1 MTRWTSDQKA
11 AIEQRH
17 SNLLVSAAAGSG
29 KTAVLVQRIIDLV
42 TIDKIDIDKFLIVT
56 FTNAAAGEMRE
67 RILSALSRKIE
78 EEGTDSA
85 HIRKQIT
92 LLNKAFITTM
102 HSFCI
107 DVVRRHFHMVDIDP
121 SFRIADTTES
131 SIIIQ
136 ETLEE
141 LLESEYEKADEDFIS
156 LVESFGGNRE
166 DIKVQELMLSI
177 YYFIQSQPYP
187 LKWLEESIEGLNLD
201 EDGFE
206 SSPWGI
212 EIKKGIEMEL
222 LAAREMLQ
230 QALAICSMDPV
241 KSPVEYSSAIESDME
256 NLEKLISSLESGIS
270 KLCEDISD
278 ISHKRLSSIRG
289 KRKDEIDEQLTEKAK
304 GLRDQYK
311 SVVDSVK
318 SDFEGKSVKEHANEL
333 RLMYPAMKKLCRMV
347 GDFDSLYSKHKL
359 EKGLLDFN
367 DLEHYT
373 LKILEDEGVRNEL
386 SMKFEYI
393 FIDEYQDSNIVQETI
408 IQRIKREDNL
418 FMVGDV
424 KQSIYRFRL
433 ADPNLFIQKYESYK
447 KDADSGDMR
456 VDLSMNFRSRP
467 GILSAINFIF
477 KSMMSK
483 DLGEVDYN
491 EDAHLNPG
499 AEFGESEYPS
509 VEIDIIRKNGED
521 ENVDAELEELS
532 TIEVEARF
540 AAKKIKSLI
549 GKKTYDPKKGEYR
562 EIQYKDIV
570 VLLRTIKNWAPS
582 FKEVL
587 REEGIPVYS
596 DDTGGYFDVIEIQIF
611 LNLLR
616 LVDNKMQDVPMIS
629 VMKSPIGGF
638 TVEDLINIRLGKNDM
653 DYSQAVMECAK
664 GEGELSNRVKEF
676 LIKIEK
682 WAGDALIL
690 RLDEFIWKLLVETGY
705 YYYVGAMPSGEQ
717 RQANLRIL
725 VDRAAQFENSSI
737 NGLFNFIRFVDKLLK
752 SNADMGSA
760 KILGENEN
768 LVRIMSVH
776 KSKGLEFPVVILA
789 GLGKRFNLRD
799 SSSDVLLHKDLGV
812 VPKYVDY
819 QKRIYKKTLA
829 QTAVKK
835 RMDIESLSEEM
846 RILYVAMTRAVD
858 RLIMMGS
865 VRNIEHA
872 CKKWCAP
879 INPYMLSRASSHID
893 WICSAVSRHE
903 DAENIRAIAGVCEM
917 CDVDS
922 SKFKI
927 SILDRTDINIEESFK
942 EERLQEYKNLLYS
955 SDIQRPKEYD
965 DLINSRF
972 SWEYDYRH
980 AEKIPSKMSVTQIAD
995 ADIKTV
1001 GYNIPSLV
1009 KNPRFMEEEKGFGAA
1024 ERGTIL
1030 HFAMK
1035 NLDIQ
1040 NAQSENDIKKQLEE
1054 MVLKE
1059 LLTEEEKEEIDVL
1072 KIKGFF
1078 ESEIGIRIKKS
1089 QKVFREAPF
1098 VMKKSAEKIL
1108 EGLLGCKDSIL
1119 IQGIIDCYFYEG
1131 ENIIL
1136 VDYKSD
1142 KVEEGLEFQRA
1153 KNYEDQLGFYKEAIE
1168 KINGK
1173 AVSEAYIYFF
1183 ETGKEVRML

>member
-1 MTRWTSDQKA
+1 MNRWTSDQKA
-11 AIEQRH
+11 AIDQRG

-29 KTAVLVQRIIDLV
+29 KTAVLVQRIIDIV

-67 RILSALSRKIE
+67 RILSALSKKIE
-78 EEGTDSA
+78 EDGSNSA

-107 DVVRRHFHMVDIDP
+107 DVVRSHFHMVDIDP

-136 ETLEE
+136 ETLED
-141 LLESEYEKADEDFIS
+141 LLEREYEKADEEFIS

-187 LKWLEESIEGLNLD
+187 LKWLEESIDGLDID
-201 EDGFE
+201 EEGFE
-206 SSPWGI
+206 GSPWGA
-212 EIKKGIEMEL
+212 EIKKGIRVEL
-222 LAAREMLQ
+222 MAARDMLS
-230 QALAICSMDPV
+230 QAHSICNMDPL
-241 KSPVEYSSAIESDME
+241 KSPAEYREAIECDIE
-256 NLEKLISSLESGIS
+256 NVESLISSLESGLS
-270 KLCEDISD
+270 KLCNDISD
-278 ISHKRLSSIRG
+278 ISHKRLASIRG
-289 KRKDEIDEQLTEKAK
+289 SRKDEIDDELREKAK

-311 SVVDSVK
+311 AIVDSIK
-318 SDFEGKSVKEHANEL
+318 SDFEGRSVKEHANEL
-333 RLMYPAMKKLCRMV
+333 RLMYPAMKKLSLMV
-347 GDFDSLYSKHKL
+347 GDFDRLYSKHKL

-373 LKILEDEGVRNEL
+373 LKILEDEGVRREL
-386 SMKFEYI
+386 SRKFEYI

-408 IQRIKREDNL
+408 VERIKREDNL

-433 ADPNLFIQKYESYK
+433 ADPNLFIQKYENYK
-447 KDADSGDMR
+447 KDAKSRDMR

-467 GILSAINFIF
+467 DILSAVNFIF
-477 KSMMSK
+477 KSIMSK
-483 DLGEVDYN
+483 ELGEVEYD
-491 EDAHLNPG
+491 EHARLNPG
-499 AEFGESEYPS
+499 AKFADCEYPS
-509 VEIDIIRKNGED
+509 VEIDVIRKNGED
-521 ENVDAELEELS
+521 EQVDAEIEELS

-549 GKKTYDPKKGEYR
+549 GKRTYDPKKGEYR

-616 LVDNKMQDVPMIS
+616 LIDNKMQDIPMIS

-638 TVEDLINIRLGKNDM
+638 AIEDLINIRIGKNGIS
-653 DYSQAVMECAK
+653 YSKAVMECANE
-664 GEGELSNRVKEF
+664 EGELSKKVQEF
-676 LIKIEK
+676 LSKIER
-682 WAGDALIL
+682 WAEDALIL

-776 KSKGLEFPVVILA
+776 KSKGLEFPVVIIA

-799 SSSDVLLHKDLGV
+799 SSSDVLLHKELGA

-865 VRNIEHA
+865 VGNIENA
-872 CKKWCAP
+872 CKKWCTP
-879 INPYMLSRASSHID
+879 INPYMLSKASSHID

-903 DAENIRAIAGVCEM
+903 DAGQIRCIAGM
-917 CDVDS
+917 DDTCDIDS
-922 SKFKI
+922 SKFKV

-942 EERLQEYKNLLYS
+942 EERLREYKELLYS
-955 SDIQRPKEYD
+955 QDMQRPGEYD
-965 DLINSRF
+965 DIINSRF
-972 SWEYDYRH
+972 SWEYPHRN
-980 AEKIPSKMSVTQIAD
+980 AEKIPSKMSVTQLAD
-995 ADIKTV
+995 ANIKTI
-1001 GYNIPSLV
+1001 GYNIPPLV
-1009 KNPRFMEEEKGFGAA
+1009 KKPMFMEEKRSFGAA

-1035 NLDIQ
+1035 NIDIHR
-1040 NAQSENDIKKQLEE
+1040 ARSENEIDSQLEE

-1059 LLTEEEKEEIDVL
+1059 LLNEEEKGQIDIL

-1078 ESEIGIRIKKS
+1078 ESEIGMRIKKS
-1089 QKVFREAPF
+1089 KKVFREAPF
-1098 VMKKSAEKIL
+1098 VMKKSAEDII
-1108 EGLLGCKDSIL
+1108 EGLQECGDNIL
-1119 IQGIIDCYFYEG
+1119 IQGIIDCYFQEG
-1131 ENIIL
+1131 ESMVL

-1142 KVEEGLEFQRA
+1142 KIEYGLEAQRA
-1153 KNYEDQLGFYKEAIE
+1153 QSYREQLGLYSEAIE
-1168 KINGK
+1168 KITGK
-1173 AVSEAYIYFF
+1173 SVAEGYIYFF
-1183 ETGKEVRML
+1183 ETGKEVRIL